1 MLGDAESEYR
11 RMIARLGVTGARWFY
26 RLYVVKVV
34 GRMLPSAVMR
44 LLLLH
49 RLIGLLGL

>member
-1 MLGDAESEYR
+1 MLSDAESEYR
-11 RMIARLGVTGARWFY
+11 RMIARLGVTGTRWFD

-44 LLLLH
+44 LLRLH

>member
-1 MLGDAESEYR
+1 M
-11 RMIARLGVTGARWFY
+11 ARG

-34 GRMLPSAVMR
+34 GRMLPGAVMR

-49 RLIGLLGL
+49 KLIGLLRL